1 MTRRALRWLAA
12 WVWLLAAVP
21 AMAPAGGLQCLV
33 DASREQIGVT
43 LHYDPAYVQLAYPGG
58 DVPPERGVCTDVLV
72 RAWRRL
78 GIDLQRLVHED
89 MRAHFGRYPQ
99 NWGLRRPDRNID
111 HRRVPNLATFFTRH
125 GQSLGT
131 AGADETFLPGDMV
144 TWRLPSG
151 VPHIGIVSDRK
162 APSGTPLVVHNI
174 GDGAREED
182 MLRRFDI
189 TGHYRYRPSGL
200 PEACSRSADDR

>member
-1 MTRRALRWLAA
+1 MIRAALRWLAA
-12 WVWLLAAVP
+12 GWLLAAVP
-21 AMAPAGGLQCLV
+21 AIAQEGGLKCLA

-43 LHYDPAYVQLAYPGG
+43 LYYDPAYVRLAYPGG

-78 GIDLQRLVHED
+78 GVDLQRLVHED

-99 NWGLRRPDRNID
+99 NWGLRGPDRNID
-111 HRRVPNLATFFTRH
+111 HRRVPNLATFFARH

-131 AGADETFLPGDMV
+131 RSADGEFLPGDMV

-151 VPHIGIVSDRK
+151 VPHIGIVSERK
-162 APSGTPLVVHNI
+162 SPSGTPLVVHNI
-174 GDGAREED
+174 GAGAREED
-182 MLRRFDI
+182 MLRSFAI
-189 TGHYRYRPSGL
+189 TGHYRYRPAGL

>member
-1 MTRRALRWLAA
+1 MIRTALRLLAA
-12 WVWLLAAVP
+12 GWLLAAP
-21 AMAPAGGLQCLV
+21 AIAMAQAGGLQCLV

-43 LHYDPAYVQLAYPGG
+43 LHYDPTYVRLAYPGG

-78 GIDLQRLVHED
+78 GVDLQRLVHED
-89 MRAHFGRYPQ
+89 MRTHFARYPQ
-99 NWGLRRPDRNID
+99 NWGLRAPDRNID

-131 AGADETFLPGDMV
+131 GGTDDEFLPGDLV

-174 GDGAREED
+174 GAGTREED
-182 MLRRFDI
+182 MLRSFEL
-189 TGHYRYRPSGL
+189 TGHYRYRPSAL
-200 PEACSRSADDR
+200 PEACSQDADAR

>member
-1 MTRRALRWLAA
+1 MIRTALRLLACA
-12 WVWLLAAVP
+12 GLLAAAP
-21 AMAPAGGLQCLV
+21 AFADAGGLQCLV

-43 LHYDPAYVQLAYPGG
+43 LHYDPAYMRLDYPGG

-78 GIDLQRLVHED
+78 GVDLQRLVHED

-131 AGADETFLPGDMV
+131 AGADDAFLPGDMV

-174 GDGAREED
+174 GAGTREED
-182 MLRRFDI
+182 MLRSHVL
-189 TGHYRYRPSGL
+189 TGHYRYRPDAL
-200 PEACSRSADDR
+200 PEACSQTADDR